1 MNSSDAGMTSLITN
15 VQAFPA
21 STQGQQL
28 PVLKTPPPFMST
40 QPDYNTLM
48 ATVSKGVRTFDIWG
62 PNANVTFD
70 SYSNAFGAALQK
82 KTALSGALDTMQEAT
97 VSDMKKLGFQ
107 VAG

>member
-1 MNSSDAGMTSLITN
+1 M
-15 VQAFPA
+15 
-21 STQGQQL
+21 
-28 PVLKTPPPFMST
+28 LKTPPPFMSN

-48 ATVSKGVRTFDIWG
+48 ATASKGVRTFDIWG